1 MTESVKGSEK
11 IVAFDLGKVLL
22 DFDYMKA
29 AGKLVPLCG
38 VFPLKLMGILTGE
51 GMELLQQL
59 ELGQIGD
66 DEFYRQLSTLVKF
79 KGTREDFMKI
89 FGDIF
94 TPIDE
99 MIQFHSELKK
109 KGIRTY
115 IFSNTNDTAVKWI
128 AEHYPFYNDFDGY
141 FLSYKMKVAKPSE
154 AFYIKV
160 EESTGKKGNEI
171 IYVDDRQE
179 NIDTALSRGWSAVL
193 YTSPEK
199 VIPRVWSL
207 LGIG

>member
-1 MTESVKGSEK
+1 MTEIVKGSEK
-11 IVAFDLGKVLL
+11 IVVFDLGKVLL

-38 VFPLKLMGILTGE
+38 VFPLKLMGILAGE

-59 ELGQIGD
+59 ELGQIKD
-66 DEFYRQLSTLVKF
+66 DEFYRQLSGLVKF
-79 KGTREDFMKI
+79 KGTREDFMEI

-115 IFSNTNDTAVKWI
+115 LFSNTNDTAVKWI
-128 AEHYPFYNDFDGY
+128 SDHYPFYNDFDGY
-141 FLSYKMKVAKPSE
+141 FLSYKMKVAKPDD
-154 AFYIKV
+154 AFYIKL
-160 EESTGKKGNEI
+160 EEDTGKKKDEI
-171 IYVDDRQE
+171 IYLDDKQE
-179 NIDTALSRGWSAVL
+179 NIDTAVSRGWSAIL

-199 VIPRVWSL
+199 VIPQVWSL
-207 LGIG
+207 LGIE

>member
-1 MTESVKGSEK
+1 MTEIVKGSEK
-11 IVAFDLGKVLL
+11 IVVFDLGKVLL

-38 VFPLKLMGILTGE
+38 VFPLKLMGIIAGE

-59 ELGQIGD
+59 ELGQIKD
-66 DEFYRQLSTLVKF
+66 DEFYRQLSELVKF
-79 KGTREDFMKI
+79 KGTREDFMEI

-115 IFSNTNDTAVKWI
+115 LFSNTNDTAVKWI
-128 AEHYPFYNDFDGY
+128 SAHYPFYNDFDGY
-141 FLSYKMKVAKPSE
+141 FLSYKMKVAKPDGE
-154 AFYIKV
+154 FYLKL
-160 EESTGKKGNEI
+160 EEDTGKKKDEI
-171 IYVDDRQE
+171 IYLDDKQE
-179 NIDTALSRGWSAVL
+179 NIDTAVSRGWSAIL

-199 VIPRVWSL
+199 VIPQVWSL
-207 LGIG
+207 LGIE

>member
-1 MTESVKGSEK
+1 MTEIVKGSEK
-11 IVAFDLGKVLL
+11 IVVFDLGKVLL

-38 VFPLKLMGILTGE
+38 VFPLKLMGILAGE

-59 ELGQIGD
+59 ELGQIKD
-66 DEFYRQLSTLVKF
+66 DEFYRQLSELVKF
-79 KGTREDFMKI
+79 KGTREDFMEI

-115 IFSNTNDTAVKWI
+115 LFSNTNDTAVKWI
-128 AEHYPFYNDFDGY
+128 SDHYPFYNDFDGY
-141 FLSYKMKVAKPSE
+141 FLSYKMKVAKPDD
-154 AFYIKV
+154 AFYIKL
-160 EESTGKKGNEI
+160 EEDTGKKKDEI
-171 IYVDDRQE
+171 IYLDDKQE
-179 NIDTALSRGWSAVL
+179 NIDTAVSRGWSAIL

-199 VIPRVWSL
+199 VIPQVWSL
-207 LGIG
+207 LGIE

>member
-1 MTESVKGSEK
+1 MTEMIKGTAK
-11 IVAFDLGKVLL
+11 IVVFDLGKVLL

-29 AGKLVPLCG
+29 AGELVPMCG
-38 VFPLKLMGILTGE
+38 VFPLTLMGILSGD
-51 GMELLQQL
+51 GMKLLQEL

-66 DEFYRQLSTLVKF
+66 DEFYRQISTLVKF
-79 KGTREDFMKI
+79 KGTREDFMRI

-99 MIQFHSELKK
+99 MIQFHGELKK

-128 AEHYPFYNDFDGY
+128 SEHYPFYNDFDGY
-141 FLSYKMKVAKPSE
+141 FLSYKMKVAKPSKE
-154 AFYIKV
+154 FYIKL
-160 EESTGKKGNEI
+160 EEATGKKGNEI
-171 IYVDDRQE
+171 IYIDDKQE
-179 NIDTALSRGWSAVL
+179 NIDEALVRGWSAIL

-199 VIPRVWSL
+199 VIPQVRSL
-207 LGIG
+207 LGIE